1 MKKLILSF
9 SIIITFG
16 LYAFFINSKSSSS
29 PQLSSGSDL
38 YIVPPQSM
46 PNGVRFENGDYTG
59 TIEDVY
65 YGNVQI
71 KAVIS
76 NNQLSDVV
84 FLQYPKE
91 KDNSVKISQ
100 RAMPILRSEAIKSQ
114 SADVDIVSGAT
125 ETSSGFRKSLGNAL
139 AQAQKA
145 QTQK

>member
-9 SIIITFG
+9 SIIIAFV
-16 LYAFFINSKSSSS
+16 LYAFFSNSKSNSS
-29 PQLSSGSDL
+29 PQLASSSSDL
-38 YIVPPQSM
+38 NIVPPQSI
-46 PNGVRFENGDYTG
+46 PNGVMFKNGDYTG
-59 TIEDVY
+59 TIENVY

-76 NNQLSDVV
+76 NNQLSDVI
-84 FLQYPKE
+84 FLQYPKD

-114 SADVDIVSGAT
+114 SANVDIVSGAT

-139 AQAQKA
+139 AQAQK
-145 QTQK
+145 